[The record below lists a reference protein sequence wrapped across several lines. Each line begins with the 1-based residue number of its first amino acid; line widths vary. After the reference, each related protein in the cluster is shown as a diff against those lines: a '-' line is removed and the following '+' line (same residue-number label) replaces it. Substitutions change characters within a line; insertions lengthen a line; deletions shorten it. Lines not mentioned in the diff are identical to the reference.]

1 MIKQHILITGAGGYI
16 GTSLVPALL
25 LSGHRVTAVDTFWFG
40 RELLPQH
47 INLVCVK
54 QDTRN
59 IPADLLRGIDAVID
73 LAALSNDP
81 CGETF
86 SKATWE
92 INHQARVRTARVAKQ
107 AGVKRYLLASSCSVY
122 GFSPGLLDETSPTCP
137 LTTYA
142 EANLAAE
149 RDTLALNDTSFAVT
163 ALRLATLFG
172 HSPRMRLDLV
182 VNSMCYSAWR
192 HGEITV
198 NGGGTQVR
206 PLLHVMDAAEAF
218 HRLLEPEKANNSA
231 GRIINIGRD
240 DQNLAINTVAETI
253 ARFHSH
259 MKNRSISIRHSG
271 PQDLRSYRVSFEEM
285 KRILLWEPATS
296 MGASLENITNFL
308 NQHQDADFVKCHT
321 LDWYSLKGIIG
332 ERAKLECLTPET
344 QELYFYNN
352 NKPQEV

>member
-1 MIKQHILITGAGGYI
+1 MMKKQRILITGAGGYI
-16 GTSLVPALL
+16 GTSLVPLLL
-25 LSGHRVTAVDTFWFG
+25 LSGHHVIAVDTFWFG
-40 RELLPQH
+40 RQLLPEH
-47 INLVCVK
+47 PNLVCMK

-59 IPADLLRGIDAVID
+59 ISLGTLRGVDAVID

-86 SKATWE
+86 TEATWA
-92 INHQARVRTARVAKQ
+92 INHRARARTACLAKK

-122 GFSPGLLDETSPTCP
+122 GFNPGTLDETAPTRP

-149 RDTLALNDTSFAVT
+149 RDTLSLNDNTFSVT

-172 HSPRMRLDLV
+172 YSPRMRLDLV

-218 HRLLEPEKANNSA
+218 IRLMNPAITDTA
-231 GRIINIGRD
+231 GHVINIGRD
-240 DQNLAINTVAETI
+240 DHNLHINGIAETI
-253 ARFHSH
+253 AQFHRTRR
-259 MKNRSISIRHSG
+259 NRTVAIRHSG
-271 PQDLRSYRVSFEEM
+271 PQDVRSYEVSFKKM
-285 KRILLWEPATS
+285 KQMLCWEPANPWETS
-296 MGASLENITNFL
+296 LVRITDFL
-308 NQHQDADFVKCHT
+308 NQHHDTDFLRCHT
-321 LDWYSLKGIIG
+321 LDWYRFNGVIG
-332 ERAKLECLTPET
+332 KKNGQNQTDPTPVFFHKL
-344 QELYFYNN
+344 
-352 NKPQEV
+352 